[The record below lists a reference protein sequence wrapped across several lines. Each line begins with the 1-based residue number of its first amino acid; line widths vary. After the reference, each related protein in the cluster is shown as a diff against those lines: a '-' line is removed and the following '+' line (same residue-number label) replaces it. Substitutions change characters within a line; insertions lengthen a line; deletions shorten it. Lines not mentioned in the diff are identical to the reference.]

1 MPLENPRRA
10 QKKHVLDAAYIAI
23 RQGLDNGM
31 SIEKL
36 FAVAGEAIAFLKDDT
51 ELQNRIRRGAGF
63 AEYRPKGG

>member
-1 MPLENPRRA
+1 
-10 QKKHVLDAAYIAI
+10 
-23 RQGLDNGM
+23 M

-63 AEYRPKGG
+63 AEYNPKGG